1 MLRFVSD
8 EVLKFWDYG
17 CWLRRGARAPAFAD
31 FDLMDIHDISP
42 HVIIL
47 DVEGAERRLR
57 NRFVGTSVVAL
68 FGETTGYYMDEIDL
82 GQYKDRLLEIYDETA
97 AAGIPY
103 WSLAQVVVHERVG
116 GLVDYPLS
124 FSYERLVYPLA
135 DADGAIRHLTAVL
148 FSQPAEAATEGISY
162 HQMPWPE

>member
-1 MLRFVSD
+1 MVRFVSD

-17 CWLRRGARAPAFAD
+17 CWLRRGASVPAFAD
-31 FDLMDIHDISP
+31 YDLMDIHDLSRN
-42 HVIIL
+42 VIIL
-47 DVEGAERRLR
+47 DVEEPGRRFK
-57 NRFVGTSVVAL
+57 NRFVGTGVVQL
-68 FGETTGYYMDEIDL
+68 FGETTGRYMDEVDL
-82 GQYKDRLLEIYDETA
+82 GQYKDRLLEIYDFSVST
-97 AAGIPY
+97 GMPY

-148 FSQPAEAATEGISY
+148 VSQPVEAAAEGISY